1 MIRAQPSPLFGS
13 WPSAK
18 RPRDLGFCASA
29 PGAVAPPTRR
39 VSQQRDSAT
48 PRQGAC
54 AHTARSTD
62 LQFVPVPHLPRC
74 CSARAFRSS
83 AELASAI
90 RQKGSLRGDPRSSPA
105 LRSRSLA
112 VRALLRGLRLLR
124 ARLPREVPGFGAV
137 LIARSARVTDRGA
150 RLPRISARCPSRR
163 PVRDSRRPRSL
174 LAAKRWI
181 AVTSSVVC
189 SIVKGSSPHS
199 VPNRLDP
206 EASRFRLSPH
216 SVPLEFLA
224 VPRGAASA
232 PRNSDSCRG
241 HVRGGRNWVGTRREL
256 GGNHRGLASPPARP
270 RAWRC
275 HASTATTSPRGSP
288 VPIASITH
296 TKARDGFLP

>member
-1 MIRAQPSPLFGS
+1 MLGFFCSNHDSGTALPPLRS

-150 RLPRISARCPSRR
+150 RLPADLRSVSEPAAGARQPSPSEPARGQAVDRCHVFGCLLDREGFESPLSPQSARS
-163 PVRDSRRPRSL
+163 
-174 LAAKRWI
+174 
-181 AVTSSVVC
+181 
-189 SIVKGSSPHS
+189 
-199 VPNRLDP
+199 
-206 EASRFRLSPH
+206 
-216 SVPLEFLA
+216 
-224 VPRGAASA
+224 
-232 PRNSDSCRG
+232 
-241 HVRGGRNWVGTRREL
+241 
-256 GGNHRGLASPPARP
+256 
-270 RAWRC
+270 
-275 HASTATTSPRGSP
+275 
-288 VPIASITH
+288 
-296 TKARDGFLP
+296 